1 MPVPKIIAKAIV
13 GSMHG
18 KKAGEAAAKTAAAA
32 KAAKAKKAAAAKAAK
47 ANAKGLKAAQGP
59 SLAPK
64 GYVSDAARR
73 QAEVKLNEILKTW
86 GPSNARMLAG
96 TAELMKTIKGPAPK
110 NIVSKS
116 GKKVIKPKVK

>member
-1 MPVPKIIAKAIV
+1 MPLAKIVAKAVV
-13 GSMHG
+13 GSIKG
-18 KKAGEAAAKTAAAA
+18 KKAGEAAAAAA
-32 KAAKAKKAAAAKAAK
+32 AKKAAAAKAAK

-73 QAEVKLNEILKTW
+73 KAEVKLNEILKTW

-116 GKKVIKPKVK
+116 GKKVIKPKAK